1 MGSCMNINPI
11 FYMEYYDLN
20 YSPLDSTTPYYE
32 FLSYVECC
40 KSLNVKP
47 SITRFVKYNQYFNTY
62 GKN

>member
-1 MGSCMNINPI
+1 MNINPI
-11 FYMEYYDLN
+11 FYIGYYDLN
-20 YSPLDSTTPYYE
+20 YSPLDLTTPYYE